1 MTVLKLLARATWAW
15 IITSGQ
21 LILNNW
27 LMVLLSAGVVLSCGL
42 LIAVDKL
49 LLTNVLL
56 ALNILLAL
64 SVSLRSGLLNLLLHL
79 GYTAAGEDRAD
90 AVVHLVDH
98 LVPNL
103 GTLELEDKQWIL
115 LLVRGILYRVLQLVE
130 LAEVLLPTI
139 VDDVEQDAL
148 LELLNDALTVGLVSL
163 LEVTRYVEHLATIGD
178 GHHDALVDRTLILV
192 NLLDDRLGYGLDALG
207 AAVEVLDSCLE
218 CFLVQLLALSV
229 DILIAGEW
237 NLH

>member
-1 MTVLKLLARATWAW
+1 MAVLELLARATRTW

-21 LILNNW
+21 LVLNYR
-27 LMVLLSAGVVLSCGL
+27 LVVHLGTSVVLGCSL
-42 LIAVDKL
+42 LVAIDQL
-49 LLTNVLL
+49 LLADVLL

-64 SVSLRSGLLNLLLHL
+64 SVLLGSGLLNLLLHL
-79 GYTAAGEDRAD
+79 RNLAAGEDRAD

-98 LVPNL
+98 IVPNL
-103 GTLELEDKQWIL
+103 GALELEDQQRIL

-130 LAEVLLPTI
+130 LTQILLPRV
-139 VDDVEQDAL
+139 VDNVEQNAL
-148 LELLNDALTVGLVSL
+148 LKLLDNALTVALVGF
-163 LEVTRYVEHLATIGD
+163 LEVTWNVEHLAAIGD
-178 GHHDALVDRTLILV
+178 GHHDALVNRTLILV

-218 CFLVQLLALSV
+218 VVLVQLLALGV
-229 DILIAGEW
+229 DLLIAGEW